1 MKIFTNIFENICKFK
16 HMLQIHIAV
25 AAIQEIYLSFG
36 GNRSK
41 QYIEKKT
48 YRVVVT
54 FLFFDDLFIFIFD
67 NLLF

>member
-1 MKIFTNIFENICKFK
+1 
-16 HMLQIHIAV
+16 MLQIHIAV